1 MTELQAPRA
10 LAATPPAN
18 RTGTVVAGVLLLV
31 AARLVTAA
39 FLDLGP
45 DETYYLLWSHN
56 LSAGYYDHPPMVA
69 WWIAASTA
77 IFGETPFG
85 IRALFALSAIPV
97 SLAVYAAGRTLFDRD
112 IAARAVLWVN
122 AAFLIAAGGLLATP
136 DAPAVLF
143 WALATWAFAEVVRSG
158 RGEWWLVVGLFAG
171 LGIIPKL
178 TDLFLGPGILL
189 CLAVNRD
196 LRRWL
201 ASPWFWAGGAVA
213 ALICVPMLLWNA
225 GHDWVTLT
233 KQFGRINT
241 GAFQPEKFPE
251 FIVTQFAVLNP
262 LVAIFAGLAVVV
274 WVRRRSP
281 PTSARIGLLMWTV
294 APIVLYMAVHAFH
307 EQIQGHWLAPIFPT
321 LALAASA
328 AAGVGGE
335 RWAPLARLVFPVGFG
350 FALVAFVAAVN
361 PGGAIPYTLDVA
373 QVNRGWDRM
382 ATDAEALRR
391 KFDARWIATTHY
403 AVDAELAYHL
413 HASATPVVTI
423 VERARYA
430 FAPPPDATL
439 LATPALIVT
448 DMRTAD
454 SFSRCFAEIRPV
466 GALLRQSGGDTI
478 ETYYAYLAT
487 GAVPGIFAPGCDRL
501 SGAPR

>member
-1 MTELQAPRA
+1 MIQIQAPRA
-10 LAATPPAN
+10 LAAAPLAD
-18 RTGTVVAGVLLLV
+18 RTAIVVAGVLLLV

-39 FLDLGP
+39 FLEIGP
-45 DETYYLLWSHN
+45 DETYYLLWSRS

-77 IFGETPFG
+77 IFGHTAFG

-97 SLAVYAAGRTLFDRD
+97 SLAVYAAGRALFDRD
-112 IAARAVLWVN
+112 IAARAVLWTN
-122 AAFLIAAGGLLATP
+122 ATLLIAAGGLLATP

-143 WALATWAFAEVVRSG
+143 WALATWAFAEVVRTG
-158 RGEWWLVVGLFAG
+158 RGEWWLAVGLFAG
-171 LGIIPKL
+171 LGIISKL

-196 LRRWL
+196 LRRWFV
-201 ASPWFWAGGAVA
+201 SPWLWAGGAVA

-241 GAFQPEKFPE
+241 GVFQPEKFPE

-262 LVAIFAGLAVVV
+262 LVAIFAGLAILI
-274 WVRRRSP
+274 WVRGRP
-281 PTSARIGLLMWTV
+281 PAASARIGLVMWTV
-294 APIVLYMAVHAFH
+294 LPIVLYMAAHSFH

-321 LALAASA
+321 LGLAASA
-328 AAGVGGE
+328 AASAGGE
-335 RWAPLARLVFPVGFG
+335 RWAPLARLVFPLGFAL
-350 FALVAFVAAVN
+350 ALVAFVAAVN

-373 QVNRGWDRM
+373 QVNRGWERM

-391 KFDARWIATTHY
+391 KFDAGWIATTHY
-403 AVDAELAYHL
+403 AVGAELDYHL
-413 HASATPVVTI
+413 HASGTPVVTI
-423 VERARYA
+423 VERQRYA
-430 FAPPPDATL
+430 FAPTPDMKLLTL
-439 LATPALIVT
+439 PALIVT
-448 DMRTAD
+448 EVRTAD
-454 SFSRCFAEIRPV
+454 SLARCFAEVRPV
-466 GALLRQSGGDTI
+466 GAILRQSGGDTI

-487 GAVPGIFAPGCDRL
+487 GAAQGIFAPGCDRL
-501 SGAPR
+501 SGPPR